1 MKIKKTNLEGC
12 VIIQPEIFH
21 DERGFFLETFQS
33 NRYLKSAGLNYQFVQ
48 DNFSRSKKGTLRGL
62 HFQKNYPQGKL
73 VRVVHGLILD
83 VAVDLRST
91 SKTFGQ
97 HIAVELDDK
106 LHQQLWVPPGF
117 AHGFLVLSDYAN
129 VEYKCTD
136 YYYPNDEVSIIW
148 NDPTLDIKWPKNIQ
162 KIVSQ
167 KDSLAETFSSLF
179 YK

>member
-97 HIAVELDDK
+97 HIAM
-106 LHQQLWVPPGF
+106 
-117 AHGFLVLSDYAN
+117 FLTPS
-129 VEYKCTD
+129 
-136 YYYPNDEVSIIW
+136 
-148 NDPTLDIKWPKNIQ
+148 TL
-162 KIVSQ
+162 
-167 KDSLAETFSSLF
+167 AR
-179 YK
+179 

>member
-1 MKIKKTNLEGC
+1 
-12 VIIQPEIFH
+12 
-21 DERGFFLETFQS
+21 
-33 NRYLKSAGLNYQFVQ
+33 
-48 DNFSRSKKGTLRGL
+48 
-62 HFQKNYPQGKL
+62 
-73 VRVVHGLILD
+73 
-83 VAVDLRST
+83 
-91 SKTFGQ
+91 
-97 HIAVELDDK
+97 
-106 LHQQLWVPPGF
+106 VPPGF